1 MTRPVSAQILAVDLG
16 GTSVRAGLVDA
27 CGNLIDHVK
36 ELARKG
42 SEPQQILDLMTR
54 MARSGQ
60 PALAVV
66 GVPGRVDRLAG
77 RVLRARNLPST
88 DLSQLSASYFSD
100 RIGLPVELA
109 GDAELAAVGESY
121 FGAGSTVGST
131 AYLTFST
138 GVGAAAVVDGVVLSS
153 RIAGLQIGF
162 LRSLGP
168 DRPMAD
174 QLASGQRIQAL
185 SKLLGRS
192 IDYRGALA
200 LANSGREFA
209 PAAREALDDIFA
221 AAVSI
226 AILMCHTCS
235 ADVLVVGGGLTF
247 ATEGFLVA
255 EIDQRIK
262 DQEFSGVS
270 WDVSVRQAALG
281 DEAGLLGAAAWPLAR
296 PMTRKAVE
304 LASSRRS
311 A

>member
-1 MTRPVSAQILAVDLG
+1 MTFSGSVQILAVDLG
-16 GTSVRAGLVDA
+16 GTSVRAGLLDSH
-27 CGNLIDHVK
+27 GNLIDHVK
-36 ELARKG
+36 EAARKG

-168 DRPMAD
+168 HRPMAD
-174 QLASGQRIQAL
+174 ELASGQRIQAL
-185 SKLLGRS
+185 SKLLGRP
-192 IDYRGALA
+192 IDYRGALT
-200 LANSGREFA
+200 LASGGGELA
-209 PAAREALDDIFA
+209 PAAREALDDIHA

-226 AILMCHTCS
+226 AVLLCHTCS
-235 ADVLVVGGGLTF
+235 VDVLVVGGGLAL

-255 EIDQRIK
+255 EIDRRIK
-262 DQEFSGVS
+262 DREFSGVS